1 MTEPVRKE
9 WIQRGIPLKL
19 FKDYLIDLGGSLAED
34 GRVEGSGWQA
44 RLDRVE
50 DFQIGSLR
58 VGQVHVEFEG
68 QPEALDALLPQLEKK
83 LLRAGA

>member
-1 MTEPVRKE
+1 MAEPVRKE
-9 WIQRGIPLKL
+9 WTHRGIPLKL
-19 FKDYLIDLGGSLAED
+19 FRDYLIDLGGYLAED
-34 GRVEGSGWQA
+34 GHVEGPGWQA
-44 RLDRVE
+44 RLERVE

-58 VGQVHVEFEG
+58 VGQVHVELEG

>member
-1 MTEPVRKE
+1 MAEPTVKE

-19 FKDYLIDLGGSLAED
+19 FQDYLVDLGGSLAGD
-34 GRVEGSGWQA
+34 GRVDGPGWQA
-44 RLDRVE
+44 KLERVE

-68 QPEALDALLPQLEKK
+68 QPEALDALLPKLEKK